1 MFLCHVM
8 QRSIL
13 HLHHMA
19 TITSILLLF

>member
-1 MFLCHVM
+1 M